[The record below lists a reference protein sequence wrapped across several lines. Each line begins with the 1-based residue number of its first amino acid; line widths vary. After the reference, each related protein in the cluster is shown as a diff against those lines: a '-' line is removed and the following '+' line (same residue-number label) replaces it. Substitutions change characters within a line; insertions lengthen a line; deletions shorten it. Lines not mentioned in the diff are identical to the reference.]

1 VELTS
6 LFPLFSGTT
15 GWLLVGLYAA
25 VVFALTSWFVKGY
38 SDNKTSFLVARR
50 EIGGLAG
57 AMSIAASWAWAPAL
71 FISAQMAYL
80 NGIAGLFWF
89 TIGNF
94 LTLII
99 FGSFVHKIRASQP
112 EGFTL
117 TGYIRQKF
125 SNRVQNIFLIELW
138 MLAACA
144 FAINVLAG
152 SQAVQTITGI
162 NYHFVTLTLGAI
174 ALLYALRGGLKASV
188 ITEIF
193 KIVVLW
199 VGLLVVIPW
208 AWSAAGGA
216 SILSLGLGG
225 ITGNGAS
232 LTNEFALGV
241 FMAVGMST
249 ALGHLGAP
257 WGDNGFY
264 QRAFAIKQESIRKAF
279 YGAAFIFVF
288 VPLMIGSLGFVAAG
302 AGLEIPKELVGM
314 TTVITIGSF
323 LPSWTVLIVLFML
336 LAGLVA
342 VLDSQLNSAASLVGH
357 DVKNKFT
364 NDNSE
369 ASNIAWS
376 RWGMIAL
383 ATMALG
389 IANWPGMTLLTIFL
403 FFGVM
408 RATVWWPMMLHLW
421 KPDLISEKGMF
432 WGIVIAFAIGF
443 PTFVYGQ
450 MFGGGSVYTMVGTL
464 IAIFGSGALAYYIS
478 NVDKSKTLELISK
491 SE

>member
-1 VELTS
+1 MDLTS
-6 LFPLFSGTT
+6 LFPLFSQST

-25 VVFALTSWFVKGY
+25 VVFVLTAWYVKGY
-38 SDNKTSFLVARR
+38 ADNKTSFLVARR
-50 EIGGLAG
+50 EISGVAG
-57 AMSIAASWAWAPAL
+57 AMSTAAAWAWAPAL

-94 LTLII
+94 LSLIV
-99 FGSFVHKIRASQP
+99 FGLFVHKLRASQP
-112 EGFTL
+112 NGFTL
-117 TGYIRQKF
+117 AGYIKEKF
-125 SNRVQNIFLIELW
+125 STRVQNIFLLELW
-138 MLAACA
+138 MLASCA
-144 FAINVLAG
+144 FAINALAG
-152 SQAVQTITGI
+152 SQAVQTISGI
-162 NYHFVTLTLGAI
+162 NYHLVTVVLAAI
-174 ALLYALRGGLKASV
+174 ALVYALRGGLKASV

-193 KIVVLW
+193 KIVILW
-199 VGLLVVIPW
+199 AGILAIVPW
-208 AWSAAGGA
+208 VWSAAGG
-216 SILSLGLGG
+216 SVLSLGFGG

-232 LTNEFALGV
+232 LVNDFALGV

-264 QRAFAIKQESIRKAF
+264 QRAFAIKQNKIKHAF
-279 YGAAFIFVF
+279 IGGAFIFVF

-302 AGLEIPKELVGM
+302 SGLEIPKELVGM
-314 TTVITIGSF
+314 TTIITIGSL
-323 LPSWTVLIVLFML
+323 LPSWTVLVVLFML

-357 DVKNKFT
+357 DIKNKFST
-364 NDNSE
+364 DTSE
-369 ASNIAWS
+369 SASIRWS
-376 RWGMIAL
+376 RAGMLAL
-383 ATMALG
+383 AVMALT

-421 KPDLISEKGMF
+421 KPDLITEKGMF
-432 WGIVIAFAIGF
+432 WGIIIAFVIGF
-443 PTFVYGQ
+443 PMFVYGQ
-450 MFGGGSVYTMVGTL
+450 QFGGGASYTMIGTL
-464 IAIFGSGALAYYIS
+464 IAIFGSGALSYLIS
-478 NVDKSKTLELISK
+478 AAGKSNTIDLISK

>member
-1 VELTS
+1 MELTS

-15 GWLLVGLYAA
+15 GWLLVGFYAI
-25 VVFALTSWFVKGY
+25 VVFALTSWLVKDY
-38 SDNKTSFLVARR
+38 NSNKTSFLVARR

-57 AMSIAASWAWAPAL
+57 AMSIAASWAWAPSL

-94 LTLII
+94 LTLIL
-99 FGSFVHKIRASQP
+99 FGLFVHKIRASQP
-112 EGFTL
+112 NGFTL
-117 TGYIRQKF
+117 TGYLKEKF
-125 SNRVQNIFLIELW
+125 SNRVQNIFLTELW

-144 FAINVLAG
+144 FAINALAG

-162 NYHFVTLTLGAI
+162 NYHLVTLALASI
-174 ALLYALRGGLKASV
+174 SLLYALRGGLKASV
-188 ITEIF
+188 VTEIF

-199 VGLLVVIPW
+199 IGILIVIPW
-208 AWSAAGGA
+208 AWSATGGA
-216 SILSLGLGG
+216 LNLSIGLGG
-225 ITGNGAS
+225 ITGEGAS

-241 FMAVGMST
+241 FMTVGMST

-264 QRAFAIKQESIRKAF
+264 QRTFAIKQESIRKAF
-279 YGAAFIFVF
+279 FGAAFIFVF
-288 VPLMIGSLGFVAAG
+288 VPLMIGSLGFVAAS
-302 AGLEIPKELVGM
+302 AGLQIPKELVGM

-342 VLDSQLNSAASLVGH
+342 VLDSQLNSAASLFGH
-357 DVKNKFT
+357 DVKNKFS
-364 NDNSE
+364 NNAEES
-369 ASNIAWS
+369 SNIAWS
-376 RWGMIAL
+376 RFGMVAL
-383 ATMALG
+383 VAMGLG

-421 KPDLISEKGMF
+421 KPNLITEKGMF
-432 WGIVIAFAIGF
+432 WGIVIAFVIGF
-443 PTFVYGQ
+443 PIFVYGQ
-450 MFGGGSVYTMVGTL
+450 LFGGGSTYTMAGTL
-464 IAIFGSGALAYYIS
+464 IAIFGSGALAY
-478 NVDKSKTLELISK
+478 TISK
-491 SE
+491 SET

>member
-1 VELTS
+1 
-6 LFPLFSGTT
+6 
-15 GWLLVGLYAA
+15 
-25 VVFALTSWFVKGY
+25 
-38 SDNKTSFLVARR
+38 
-50 EIGGLAG
+50 
-57 AMSIAASWAWAPAL
+57 
-71 FISAQMAYL
+71 
-80 NGIAGLFWF
+80 
-89 TIGNF
+89 
-94 LTLII
+94 
-99 FGSFVHKIRASQP
+99 
-112 EGFTL
+112 
-117 TGYIRQKF
+117 
-125 SNRVQNIFLIELW
+125 
-138 MLAACA
+138 
-144 FAINVLAG
+144 
-152 SQAVQTITGI
+152 
-162 NYHFVTLTLGAI
+162 
-174 ALLYALRGGLKASV
+174 
-188 ITEIF
+188 
-193 KIVVLW
+193 
-199 VGLLVVIPW
+199 
-208 AWSAAGGA
+208 
-216 SILSLGLGG
+216 
-225 ITGNGAS
+225 
-232 LTNEFALGV
+232 
-241 FMAVGMST
+241 MST

-264 QRAFAIKQESIRKAF
+264 QRAFAIKQESNRKAF

-288 VPLMIGSLGFVAAG
+288 VPLKIGSLGFIAAG

-314 TTVITIGSF
+314 TTVIAIGSF

-364 NDNSE
+364 NDDSE

-421 KPDLISEKGMF
+421 KPNLISEKGMF

-450 MFGGGSVYTMVGTL
+450 MLGGGPVYTMVGTL
-464 IAIFGSGALAYYIS
+464 IAIFGSGALAY
-478 NVDKSKTLELISK
+478 LISTTDK
-491 SE
+491 KVIQ

>member
-1 VELTS
+1 MDLTN
-6 LFPLFSGTT
+6 LFPLFSQST
-15 GWLLVGLYAA
+15 GWLLIGLYGLI
-25 VVFALTSWFVKGY
+25 VFALTALYVKGY
-38 SDNKTSFLVARR
+38 TDNKTSFLVARR
-50 EIGGLAG
+50 EIGGLSG
-57 AMSIAASWAWAPAL
+57 AMSIAAAWAWAPAL

-80 NGIAGLFWF
+80 NGVAGLFWF

-99 FGSFVHKIRASQP
+99 FGLFVHKIRSTQP
-112 EGFTL
+112 AGFTL
-117 TGYIRQKF
+117 AGYIKEKF

-138 MLAACA
+138 MLASCA
-144 FAINVLAG
+144 FAINALAG

-162 NYHFVTLTLGAI
+162 NYHLVTIVLASI
-174 ALLYALRGGLKASV
+174 ALVYALRGGLKASV
-188 ITEIF
+188 VTEIF

-199 VGLLVVIPW
+199 IGILVIIPW
-208 AWSAAGGA
+208 AWVSAGGSAIVA
-216 SILSLGLGG
+216 SGFGG

-232 LTNEFALGV
+232 LVNEFAIGV
-241 FMAVGMST
+241 FMAVGLST

-264 QRAFAIKQESIRKAF
+264 QRAFAIKQESIKKAF
-279 YGAAFIFVF
+279 VAAAFIFVF

-357 DVKNKFT
+357 DIKNKFS
-364 NDNSE
+364 NDTSE
-369 ASNIAWS
+369 AANLMWS
-376 RWGMIAL
+376 RYGMIAL
-383 ATMALG
+383 AIMALV

-408 RATVWWPMMLHLW
+408 RATVWWPTMLHLW
-421 KPDLISEKGMF
+421 KPSLITERGMF
-432 WGIVIAFAIGF
+432 WGIVIAFIIGF
-443 PTFVYGQ
+443 PIFVYGQ
-450 MFGGGSVYTMVGTL
+450 QFGGGATLTMTGTL
-464 IAIFGSGALAYYIS
+464 IAIFGSGVLS
-478 NVDKSKTLELISK
+478 FLISAFDK
-491 SE
+491 KKAVA